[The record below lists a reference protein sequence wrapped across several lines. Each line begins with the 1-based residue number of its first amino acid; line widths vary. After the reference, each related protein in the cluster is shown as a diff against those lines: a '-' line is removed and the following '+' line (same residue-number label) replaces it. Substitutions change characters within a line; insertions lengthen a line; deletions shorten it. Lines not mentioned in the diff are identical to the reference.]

1 MPLNISIGDTAMTVA
16 MPLAFGSSYSF
27 GKLRLPGSSH
37 VKSNLYLLQF
47 DDTSFFCVSNVKIPL
62 VAQLK
67 QPEVHIGIHL
77 L

>member
-1 MPLNISIGDTAMTVA
+1 M
-16 MPLAFGSSYSF
+16 SSQ
-27 GKLRLPGSSH
+27 
-37 VKSNLYLLQF
+37 NLHLLQV
-47 DDTSFFCVSNVKIPL
+47 DDTSVFCVSNVKIPL